1 MSEPAESGG
10 LLRVVTHWDL
20 TAQGVS
26 IVLASSIFVLPGIT
40 YGELGGWAP
49 LAVVGATLGVLFVLL
64 TFGEAAGRYREPGG
78 PYRYAGDAFGE
89 YVGAQIGIMYW
100 VVRAT
105 ATASVA
111 NVFVAYVAELWP
123 AAAQPGWR
131 AALISASVLGGGWL
145 NYRGTRQTSS
155 VLNILTLTKAAP
167 LLLLCVV
174 GVLHLSAS
182 KFTGSPFP
190 TSGSWARATLLWVFA
205 FGGFEATVIPASEVR
220 DPVRDIPHALLYA
233 LAVVAG
239 FYIAVQVIV
248 VGILPTPSEVR
259 PVGTVARMLLGHGG
273 AVMIALAAIVAT
285 NGHIPGSILAASRI
299 TYAIAERGGLPPA
312 LARVHP
318 KYRTPYVSV
327 LLFTLAAWILAI
339 SGSFLWN
346 ASISAVGRLIVY
358 VATALA
364 VLKFRRAAPS
374 AFAVPVWVHAA
385 TISFS
390 GWLFLNQTLGEALV
404 VGVVITGGSVIWL
417 GYRVWRLRSAR
428 VPPAS

>member
-1 MSEPAESGG
+1 MSDSANSGG
-10 LLRVVTHWDL
+10 LLRVVSQWDL

-49 LAVVGATLGVLFVLL
+49 LAVVAAAIGVLFVLL
-64 TFGEAAGRYREPGG
+64 TFGEAAGRYRDPGG

-89 YVGAQIGIMYW
+89 YVGTQIGIVYW

-111 NVFVAYVAELWP
+111 NVFVAYMAELWP

-131 AALISASVLGGGWL
+131 AALLSASILGGGWL

-155 VLNILTLTKAAP
+155 VLNVLTLVKALP
-167 LLLLCVV
+167 LILLCIV
-174 GVLHLSAS
+174 GALHLSADR
-182 KFTGSPFP
+182 FTGSPLP
-190 TSGSWARATLLWVFA
+190 TSSSWARAILLWVFA

-220 DPVRDIPHALLYA
+220 DPVRDIPRALLYA
-233 LAVVAG
+233 LAIVAG
-239 FYIAVQVIV
+239 FYIAVQIIV
-248 VGILPTPSEVR
+248 VGILPAPSAVR
-259 PVGTVARMLLGHGG
+259 PVGTVARMLLGNGG

-299 TYAIAERGGLPPA
+299 TYAIAQRGGLPSA

-318 KYRTPYVSV
+318 KFRTPHVSV
-327 LLFTLAAWILAI
+327 LLFTLVAWILAI
-339 SGSFLWN
+339 SGSFIWN

-358 VATALA
+358 VATALGT
-364 VLKFRRAAPS
+364 LKLRRAGPS
-374 AFAVPVWVHAA
+374 AFALPAWAHIV
-385 TISFS
+385 TIAFS
-390 GWLFLNQTLGEALV
+390 GWLFVHQTLGEAVV
-404 VGVVITGGSVIWL
+404 VGVVIACGSVIWL
-417 GYRVWRLRSAR
+417 GYRFWRIRR
-428 VPPAS
+428 